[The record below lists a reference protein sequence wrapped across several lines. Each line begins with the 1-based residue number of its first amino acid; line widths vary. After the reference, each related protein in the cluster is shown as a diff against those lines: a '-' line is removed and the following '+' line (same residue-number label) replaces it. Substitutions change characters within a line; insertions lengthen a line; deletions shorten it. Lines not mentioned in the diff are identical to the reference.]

1 MFITAILTLS
11 YFREFTLRKS
21 LSGVYRVV
29 FRMESGSI
37 PGELKPGRPFGVVF
51 IKNK

>member
-1 MFITAILTLS
+1 LFL
-11 YFREFTLRKS
+11 E
-21 LSGVYRVV
+21 
-29 FRMESGSI
+29 MESGSI